1 MNKSKI
7 RKKILKLRK
16 IKYSN
21 SYKIN
26 FLSIKK
32 ILKKEKIQKKVVGG
46 YYAYNYE
53 IDIMPILEKF
63 ERLNYTLSLPRIG
76 KNSEMNFLRWSTQD
90 PLNINQYGI
99 PEPILNKIQYP
110 DILLVPLLAYD
121 KNLNRIGYG
130 GGFYDRYIKRL
141 KKIKKIIIIG
151 IAYSFQEIKKVPT
164 NKYDI
169 NLDFIIT
176 EKNINENIIFRRCC
190 WKCRM

>member
-1 MNKSKI
+1 M
-7 RKKILKLRK
+7 RK

-32 ILKKEKIQKKVVGG
+32 ILKRKKIQKKLLG

-99 PEPILNKIQYP
+99 PEPILNNDSIP
-110 DILLVPLLAYD
+110 
-121 KNLNRIGYG
+121 
-130 GGFYDRYIKRL
+130 
-141 KKIKKIIIIG
+141 
-151 IAYSFQEIKKVPT
+151 
-164 NKYDI
+164 
-169 NLDFIIT
+169 
-176 EKNINENIIFRRCC
+176 
-190 WKCRM
+190 